1 MSERLS
7 DVLID
12 LASDPMRLARFA
24 ANPEGVLA
32 HLQLSGEERAA
43 LIAGDAEGLRT
54 ALAAASDAGGGIKIA
69 DTERKKKGGG
79 NGGGG
84 GVKKA
89 KKKKKRKGGGGGV
102 KKAKKR

>member
-1 MSERLS
+1 MSESLS
-7 DVLID
+7 DFLID
-12 LASDPMRLARFA
+12 LASDPARLASFA

-32 HLQLSGEERAA
+32 HSQLSGEERAA

-54 ALAAASDAGGGIKIA
+54 ALAAASAAGGGIKIA
-69 DTERKKKGGG
+69 ETEIKRKGG

-89 KKKKKRKGGGGGV
+89 KKKKRKGGGRGV
-102 KKAKKR
+102 KKSKKY